1 MSSSA
6 KHLQS
11 QHPCERGAARVK
23 QHFCPVRPSLALH
36 SLQHHLIG
44 LPFSS
49 IKCPGCKKSTEK
61 QKAHLGDCHQRKQL
75 GLLQAG
81 NMHSHHSSQSC
92 QETLHWD
99 LRQGPAPKA
108 ALQKLSGEQQIC
120 SKFCNREATQIKL
133 LSCKDNRPSE
143 SCSSVNLQTFHSF
156 CYSSSHKLSHLNSF
170 KISAGAM

>member
-1 MSSSA
+1 MVVVSSSA

-23 QHFCPVRPSLALH
+23 QHFCPVRLSLALH

-49 IKCPGCKKSTEK
+49 IKFPGCKKSTEK
-61 QKAHLGDCHQRKQL
+61 QKAHLGDGHQRKQL
-75 GLLQAG
+75 GLFQAG

-99 LRQGPAPKA
+99 LQQGPAPKA

-120 SKFCNREATQIKL
+120 SERLLKSNYLAAKTTGQQGAAVASICKL
-133 LSCKDNRPSE
+133 FTH
-143 SCSSVNLQTFHSF
+143 SVTVPHT
-156 CYSSSHKLSHLNSF
+156 NSP
-170 KISAGAM
+170 I

>member
-1 MSSSA
+1 MVVVSSSA

-23 QHFCPVRPSLALH
+23 QHFCPVRLSLALH

-49 IKCPGCKKSTEK
+49 IKFPGCKKSTEK

-81 NMHSHHSSQSC
+81 ECAQ
-92 QETLHWD
+92 
-99 LRQGPAPKA
+99 P
-108 ALQKLSGEQQIC
+108 
-120 SKFCNREATQIKL
+120 
-133 LSCKDNRPSE
+133 
-143 SCSSVNLQTFHSF
+143 
-156 CYSSSHKLSHLNSF
+156 SHLTRAAKRHSTRIYSRVQPQRLHYKSCPESNRFVPSF
-170 KISAGAM
+170 ATERLPKSSYLAAKTTGQQ